1 MKEITSVVHLERYSD
16 GVATLTMMKE
26 KTLNALDETL
36 LVELLEKFKEA
47 DADDDIKVVILTGSG
62 RGFCSGVDLTGGLLQ
77 ENADKLDEWI
87 RQFANPVVEYIRSM
101 STVVIAAVN
110 GVAVGAG
117 VSLALAC
124 DIVISAASA
133 RYFFSFAKVGVAM
146 DMGAS
151 WVLNRRIGPMRT
163 AALTMSADFLDAE
176 KAQAWGLTYE
186 VVDDAELMSRTCEFA
201 SRIACRPLLTLGA
214 LKSQINYANT
224 ATLSET
230 LDYEAQMQGMLMR
243 TVQTQ
248 QLIKEFSER

>member
-133 RYFFSFAKVGVAM
+133 RYFLSFAKVGVAM

-201 SRIACRPLLTLGA
+201 SRIASRPLLTLGA

>member
-36 LVELLEKFKEA
+36 LVELLEKLKEA

-62 RGFCSGVDLTGGLLQ
+62 RGFCSGVDLTGGVLQ
-77 ENADKLDEWI
+77 ENADTLDDWI
-87 RQFANPVVEYIRSM
+87 IQFANPVVECIRSM

-124 DIVISAASA
+124 DIVMSAASA
-133 RYFFSFAKVGVAM
+133 RYFLSFAKVGVAM

-151 WVLNRRIGPMRT
+151 WILSKRIGSMRT
-163 AALTMSADFLDAE
+163 AALTMSAECIDAE
-176 KAQAWGLTYE
+176 SALQWGLCYE

-201 SRIACRPLLTLGA
+201 NRIASRPLLTLGA

-230 LDYEAQMQGMLMR
+230 LHYEAQMQGMLMR
-243 TVQTQ
+243 TEQTQ
-248 QLIKEFSER
+248 QLVKEFSER

>member
-16 GVATLTMMKE
+16 GVAALTMMKE

-87 RQFANPVVEYIRSM
+87 IQFANPVVEYIRSM
-101 STVVIAAVN
+101 PTVVIAAVN

-133 RYFFSFAKVGVAM
+133 RYFLSFAKVGVAM

>member
-1 MKEITSVVHLERYSD
+1 MKEITSVVHFERYPD

-26 KTLNALDETL
+26 KTLNAIDEML
-36 LVELLEKFKEA
+36 LVELLEKLKEA

-62 RGFCSGVDLTGGLLQ
+62 RGFCSGVDLTGGVLQ
-77 ENADKLDEWI
+77 ENADTLDDWI
-87 RQFANPVVEYIRSM
+87 RQFANPVVEFIRSM

-124 DIVISAASA
+124 DIVMSAASA
-133 RYFFSFAKVGVAM
+133 RYFLSFAKVGVAM

-151 WVLNRRIGPMRT
+151 WILSRRIGPMRT
-163 AALTMSADFLDAE
+163 AALTMSAECFNAE
-176 KAQAWGLTYE
+176 RALEWGLCYE
-186 VVDDAELMSRTCEFA
+186 VVDDAQLMLRTSEFA
-201 SRIACRPLLTLGA
+201 SRIASRPLLTLGA

-243 TVQTQ
+243 TDQTQ